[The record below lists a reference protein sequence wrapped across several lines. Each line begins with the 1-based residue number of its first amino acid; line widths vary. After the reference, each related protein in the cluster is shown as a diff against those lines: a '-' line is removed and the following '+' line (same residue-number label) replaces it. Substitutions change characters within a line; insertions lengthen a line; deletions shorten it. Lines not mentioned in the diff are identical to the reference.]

1 MKLESIGILIS
12 LRPFDERNAVAKIF
26 SRDFGVLSGVLRGAN
41 SVKTNRPLVG
51 QVGAVTWGARLDS
64 QLGVFHWDAE
74 KNLAAVL
81 MSDMD
86 KLSLMNAMFDLIG
99 ALLPEREPYL
109 NLYDKTLDFFNA
121 LRNTDAPWQEYMDWE
136 IVLLAEMGY
145 ALDLS
150 KCSGCGKTEN
160 LKYISPKTGRAV
172 CADCGAPYAQRLFK
186 MPINLNTT
194 FRFLENV
201 CAQQDVKMP
210 KFRQM
215 LVDKKI

>member
-121 LRNTDAPWQEYMDWE
+121 LRNTDAPWQ
-136 IVLLAEMGY
+136 
-145 ALDLS
+145 
-150 KCSGCGKTEN
+150 
-160 LKYISPKTGRAV
+160 
-172 CADCGAPYAQRLFK
+172 
-186 MPINLNTT
+186 
-194 FRFLENV
+194 
-201 CAQQDVKMP
+201 
-210 KFRQM
+210 
-215 LVDKKI
+215 